1 MNNINIEIMD
11 NDVKVIINNKYI
23 GHAPLEGFYNYSC
36 STPMFISSI
45 FGPMVNAMNEAK
57 EKMIW
62 PRFLDEFYYPDT
74 SSGSMY
80 GSGIW
85 HGHIQEEKMKERG
98 LVFRTKEEAIET
110 SKKMLEAIK

>member
-1 MNNINIEIMD
+1 MSNINIEISNNVVVVTID
-11 NDVKVIINNKYI
+11 NKYCGTSAIPYEYNNK
-23 GHAPLEGFYNYSC
+23 PESEF
-36 STPMFISSI
+36 
-45 FGPMVNAMNEAK
+45 VNLIANCITRAIEDAK
-57 EKMIW
+57 EKMW

-74 SSGSMY
+74 SSDFMY

>member
-1 MNNINIEIMD
+1 MSNINVEIMD
-11 NDVKVIINNKYI
+11 DDIKVTINNKYI
-23 GHAPLEGFYNYSC
+23 GHAPLEGSYNYSC
-36 STPMFISSI
+36 LTPMFISSI

-57 EKMIW
+57 DKMIW
-62 PRFLDEFYYPDT
+62 PKFLDEFYYLDT